1 MPEMKCPKCSQ
12 RLKVPEEAAGK
23 RVKCSSCEHSFV
35 AESSQAVQPEE
46 IVELPPDPD
55 IGTPSRSFA
64 ASRVTRTNTGLR
76 RRAAALVAVL
86 GALTLATGIVGM
98 FLALGSE
105 ITVDAS
111 HNERGLMVEKQV
123 YNDGLMHK
131 REVGVLVSGTAI
143 VSGIL
148 MMGFASL
155 HGPFAS
161 RGN

>member
-1 MPEMKCPKCSQ
+1 MLEMKCPNCSQ
-12 RLKVPEEAAGK
+12 RLKLPDGAVGK
-23 RVKCSSCEHSFV
+23 RVKCSTCEHSFV

-46 IVELPPDPD
+46 IVELPPDSD

-64 ASRVTRTNTGLR
+64 ASRVTRTNAGLR
-76 RRAAALVAVL
+76 GRAAALVAAL
-86 GALTLATGIVGM
+86 GALALVIGIIGM

-111 HNERGLMVEKQV
+111 HNERGLSVEKRV

-148 MMGFASL
+148 MLGFASL
-155 HGPFAS
+155 HGPFAL
-161 RGN
+161 RDN